1 MNNSPKATLFIFNLF
16 ISFLTLPLV
25 AQDYAWELVPTQET
39 NKLVTQLITDQGHL
53 VASGNGLSV
62 SRDQGITWDTFSEVP
77 RFNQY
82 VAIGDQVIL
91 GTWNILAK
99 VDLAQGTYDTI
110 ATFGGSNFHKTDN
123 GNIGFISRRN
133 YTVVD
138 TDGNLISQDTITST
152 GSIFVRDIFIETG
165 FPSYILRTGFSGY
178 MLNEISDEFL
188 ISSNTVAIPESVN
201 NKYFYANGIFY
212 SSQSYSRDGGV
223 TWIDY
228 NLPSTAGPVKAHTV
242 HNDILYIVDGESLFI
257 SLDQG
262 ATFVERVHNEQF
274 TGRVQVYVN
283 NGLISIS
290 SESRRDNKILNSV
303 DEGNSWA
310 LANGIFSGTY
320 NGVAANSQ
328 GIALSIHNE
337 EYFFLIVIISLGLKP

>member
-110 ATFGGSNFHKTDN
+110 AIFGGSNFHKTDN

-165 FPSYILRTGFSGY
+165 FCP
-178 MLNEISDEFL
+178 
-188 ISSNTVAIPESVN
+188 
-201 NKYFYANGIFY
+201 
-212 SSQSYSRDGGV
+212 
-223 TWIDY
+223 
-228 NLPSTAGPVKAHTV
+228 
-242 HNDILYIVDGESLFI
+242 
-257 SLDQG
+257 
-262 ATFVERVHNEQF
+262 
-274 TGRVQVYVN
+274 
-283 NGLISIS
+283 
-290 SESRRDNKILNSV
+290 
-303 DEGNSWA
+303 
-310 LANGIFSGTY
+310 
-320 NGVAANSQ
+320 
-328 GIALSIHNE
+328 
-337 EYFFLIVIISLGLKP
+337 